1 MKNYKPIQFSV
12 MGLIV
17 ALVAQLLSLALIRKR
32 ALLGLLDAR
41 VPGYAAKSFTTQ
53 PLILETVA
61 RIS

>member
-1 MKNYKPIQFSV
+1 

-17 ALVAQLLSLALIRKR
+17 ALVAQLLSPALIRKR

-41 VPGYAAKSFTTQ
+41 VPGYAAKSFTIQ